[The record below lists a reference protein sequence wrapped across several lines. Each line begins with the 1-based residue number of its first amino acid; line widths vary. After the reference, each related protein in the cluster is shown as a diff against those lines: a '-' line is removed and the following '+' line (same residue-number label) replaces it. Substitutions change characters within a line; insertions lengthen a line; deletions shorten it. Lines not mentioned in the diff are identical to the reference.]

1 MTNFIQES
9 SIPNRVIITT
19 ARGPGIQQFLY
30 QVQVFTVPGGLS
42 VGQGKAKLVFP
53 GAVTLSKV
61 RASVGTA
68 PLGSEV
74 TIDVN
79 KNGITVFTNQTN
91 RPKIY
96 AGEST
101 VTAIPAVT
109 TISPED
115 YLTIDIDTVGSV
127 FSGENL
133 TVQIEVTP

>member
-1 MTNFIQES
+1 MTNQVT
-9 SIPNRVIITT
+9 NTQNKVIVT
-19 ARGPGIQQFLY
+19 ATRGPGIQQFLY

-53 GAVTLSKV
+53 GAVTLSKI

-68 PLGSEV
+68 PLGSEI

-79 KNGITVFTNQTN
+79 KNGTTVFTNQAN

-109 TISPED
+109 IISPED
-115 YLTIDIDTVGSV
+115 YLTIDIDSVGSV
-127 FSGENL
+127 FGGENL